1 MGFLLRWGGILLGAI
16 ALFSL
21 AHQRYAFALAAPT
34 RNALDHFRLSLH
46 PLAEHLSQGLRPG
59 IPADLIIIYFVLAIL
74 LFWFYIFD
82 DLEWSQSGEEPIT
95 LASLLGRTVIAL
107 IWPLLI
113 PAALYLMIVRSG
125 ESSVRAWGFEI
136 TKVLAS
142 FVILFAANSSLSTLL
157 WT

>member
-21 AHQRYAFALAAPT
+21 AHERYAFALSPPV
-34 RNALDHFRLSLH
+34 RNALDHYRWSLH
-46 PLAEHLSQGLRPG
+46 PLAESLTQRLRPG
-59 IPADLIIIYFVLAIL
+59 IPADVVIIYFVLAIL
-74 LFWFYIFD
+74 LLWFYIFD

-95 LASLLGRTVIAL
+95 LGSLLGRIVIAL
-107 IWPLLI
+107 IWPLLL
-113 PAALYLMIVRSG
+113 PAALYLMILRRG

-142 FVILFAANSSLSTLL
+142 FVILFATNSSLSTLL
-157 WT
+157 